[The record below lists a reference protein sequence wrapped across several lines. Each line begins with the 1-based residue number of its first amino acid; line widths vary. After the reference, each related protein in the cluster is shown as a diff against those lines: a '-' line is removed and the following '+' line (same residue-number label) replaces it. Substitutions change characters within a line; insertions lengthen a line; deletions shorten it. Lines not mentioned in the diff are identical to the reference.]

1 MSEKMDVSVEVS
13 KSAPETTA
21 VLAAPVEAK
30 KIANRLKRARGQLDG
45 LISAFESG
53 AGCRDVVTQLAAVS
67 KALDRAGF
75 LIVST
80 AMQDCLREPGED
92 GDPNADPD
100 KQMDIEELEKLFYK
114 KDSGTYIP
122 HITMVRNAEFNDG
135 IEDAEGLKTRLKLP
149 KLPILIDK
157 LVLFESLRED
167 EYLVWGFVRVTQL
180 FCALTLAGL
189 TARGLFG
196 DARKHGWQPPYSRR
210 PSPTWPWSRLTPCL
224 NTAAAGVTRACWPR
238 PFRKRK

>member
-80 AMQDCLREPGED
+80 AMQDCVREPGED

-100 KQMDIEELEKLFYK
+100 KQMDIEELEKLF
-114 KDSGTYIP
+114 
-122 HITMVRNAEFNDG
+122 MM
-135 IEDAEGLKTRLKLP
+135 
-149 KLPILIDK
+149 
-157 LVLFESLRED
+157 
-167 EYLVWGFVRVTQL
+167 
-180 FCALTLAGL
+180 LT
-189 TARGLFG
+189 
-196 DARKHGWQPPYSRR
+196 
-210 PSPTWPWSRLTPCL
+210 
-224 NTAAAGVTRACWPR
+224 
-238 PFRKRK
+238 